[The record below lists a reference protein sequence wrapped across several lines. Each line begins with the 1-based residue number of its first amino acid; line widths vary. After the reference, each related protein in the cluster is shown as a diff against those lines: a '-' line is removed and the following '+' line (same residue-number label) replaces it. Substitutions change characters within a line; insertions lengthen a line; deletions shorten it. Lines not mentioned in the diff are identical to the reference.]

1 MNLIEFSDSALD
13 AIHGY
18 RSSLNIPSSHY
29 LRVGIR
35 QKNAQD
41 KGLLI
46 GFDELNEKDKLAQ
59 VQGLFVIYNPGQV
72 FFFAGMIIDYLEQNG
87 RKGFKFIEKSKA
99 Q

>member
-1 MNLIEFSDSALD
+1 MNLIEFSESALE
-13 AIHGY
+13 AINSY

-46 GFDELNEKDKLAQ
+46 GFDELSDKDKLTQ
-59 VQGLFVIYNPGQV
+59 VQGISVIYNPGQV
-72 FFFAGMIIDYLEQNG
+72 FFFAGMVIDYLEQNG

>member
-1 MNLIEFSDSALD
+1 
-13 AIHGY
+13 
-18 RSSLNIPSSHY
+18 
-29 LRVGIR
+29 
-35 QKNAQD
+35 
-41 KGLLI
+41 
-46 GFDELNEKDKLAQ
+46 